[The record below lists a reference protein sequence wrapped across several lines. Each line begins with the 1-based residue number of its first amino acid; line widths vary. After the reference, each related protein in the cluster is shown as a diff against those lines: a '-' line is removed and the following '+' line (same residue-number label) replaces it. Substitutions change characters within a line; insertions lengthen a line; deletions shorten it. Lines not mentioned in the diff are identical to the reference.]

1 MHRELVSSIRSV
13 MRVNP
18 GLRLR
23 RPTAGVVRQ
32 LLEDA
37 GGAALTHEPVGLSGL
52 DVAPPGFR
60 RDHWVR
66 RLGSGEETFDAAVE
80 VVQTWQA
87 HRGAGLVVCVDGPP
101 VVGLVVGMG
110 APLPLGYVDAVCRV
124 VAVIDEPFRFG
135 FAYGTLPTHP
145 ERGEESFVVLC
156 NADGTVDFEV
166 TAISQPRH
174 PLARLCPPLARR
186 LQRSATARYLDA
198 MTRAVLR

>member
-1 MHRELVSSIRSV
+1 MVPSIRTV
-13 MRVNP
+13 IRVNL
-18 GLRLR
+18 GIRLR
-23 RPTAGVVRQ
+23 RPTAGVLRQ

-60 RDHWVR
+60 RDQWVR
-66 RLGSGEETFDAAVE
+66 RLGSGKDTFDAAVQAI
-80 VVQTWQA
+80 QTWHV

-110 APLPLGYVDAVCRV
+110 APLSLGYVDAVCRV
-124 VAVIDEPFRFG
+124 VAVIDEPDRFG

-145 ERGEESFVVLC
+145 ERGEESFVVLR

-174 PLARLCPPLARR
+174 PLARLCRPLARR
-186 LQRSATARYLDA
+186 LQRIATARYLDA